1 MGQTAG
7 TAGRGAL
14 AARRTADS
22 PGRGRAAGGGSMLVL
37 ALLVGACV
45 FAAMTGPAV
54 SLRTR
59 TQALS
64 QTLAAASPT
73 TKTVQVDAPWDQF
86 TAAIS
91 SGSYFGG
98 VQGASLTPSQFAKTQ
113 QEIGQGLARV
123 PVPLGAGAWAGM
135 TSRLLP
141 VAAGAGPLTF
151 TGQPPQMEF
160 VYRNTLAANA
170 QLVAGSYA
178 HGALP
183 GGALAG
189 TVTTQMAARFG
200 LHPGSRVVLTIP
212 TGPVRVV
219 ITAIVRIRGA
229 NSSFWAK
236 DSTVGLPDLI
246 IPPPG
251 DKSTCYCWVGAIFAD
266 PDQLVA
272 MQNALGSSAI
282 DIQWTYPLAVAGV
295 DADGARA
302 LLGHL
307 NLASTVQL
315 GLTGAFAPATSVAAV
330 ADPLV
335 PVLSAFLDTQ
345 AAVQTVL
352 LLLFVSLIVV
362 GAAVILLAAGMIAV
376 RRADDLGLVR
386 ARGAS
391 VGQVATLMLRSTA
404 IVAVLAALAGAGL
417 AVAVAGPSDVSS
429 ALGLSLAC
437 ITVVT
442 ALAGPP
448 LIAAWQHRRP
458 GYRPVGSSRAY
469 PGREGREGRASLRT
483 AAVRRLVAEV
493 TAVAASVAGL
503 VVLHD
508 QGVPAGAGTNLYL
521 AATPVLVAIP
531 VVLIVLRLYPLVVS
545 GLLRL
550 SSRRAGATGFVALA
564 GASRSSVAGVLPA
577 FALVLALSLTTFAGM
592 VNQAI
597 TRGEVAASW
606 QSTGAD
612 VAITATSSPVTPA
625 AERAIAAVP
634 GVQRLTATWNTGW
647 TTPAGQPV
655 TLVAVD
661 PASYSALVAS
671 TPFPAIPLAKL
682 RTAAPGTDTVPVL
695 ASPAALASLGGT
707 AAQLTSPV
715 AMGPIGVRVA
725 GTVPSIPGQPEGS
738 AFLIMVIQRLPG
750 PLGVP
755 AVNRILITGSGINAA
770 AMSAVVTRQLPG
782 ASTAFRSATLA
793 ALTGSPLQHGADLIL
808 PLTIATAAG
817 FGLFILML
825 GVALG
830 TSDRALTLARLIVM
844 GHERATRLVLLEA
857 LPAVVV
863 AVAAGAACAL
873 ALPPLVGS
881 ALDLSVFT
889 GSGVP
894 VTVRPDWIS
903 LGLPAV
909 AALLLAAAA
918 LAAEA
923 HRLSRRG
930 VAMML
935 KAE

>member
-1 MGQTAG
+1 
-7 TAGRGAL
+7 
-14 AARRTADS
+14 
-22 PGRGRAAGGGSMLVL
+22 MLVL
-37 ALLVGACV
+37 ALLVCACV

-59 TQALS
+59 TQALR
-64 QTLAAASPT
+64 QTLTAASPT

-86 TAAIS
+86 TASINTS
-91 SGSYFGG
+91 NPGYYGFGE
-98 VQGASLTPSQFAKTQ
+98 VANLTPTQ
-113 QEIGQGLARV
+113 LAETQHEIGKGLAAL
-123 PVPLGAGAWAGM
+123 PLPLAAGAWAGLV
-135 TSRLLP
+135 THLLP
-141 VAAGAGPLTF
+141 VAAGAGPRTF
-151 TGQPPQMEF
+151 TGTPPQLEL
-160 VYRNTLAANA
+160 VYRNALSANA
-170 QLVAGSYA
+170 TLVAGSYA

-183 GGALAG
+183 SGMLAG
-189 TVTTQMAARFG
+189 AVTTQMAARFG
-200 LHPGSRVVLTIP
+200 FQPGSRVVVTIP
-212 TGPVRVV
+212 TGPVKIV
-219 ITAIVRIRGA
+219 ITAIVRMRGPT
-229 NSSFWAK
+229 SSFWMK

-246 IPPPG
+246 RG
-251 DKSTCYCWVGAIFAD
+251 GNAEWWVGGVFAD

-272 MQNALGSSAI
+272 IQKVLGSSAI
-282 DIQWTYPLAVAGV
+282 DMQWMYPLAVGGLS
-295 DADGARA
+295 ADGAQA
-302 LLGHL
+302 LLG
-307 NLASTVQL
+307 NLTRAGSVPP
-315 GLTGAFAPATSVAAV
+315 GLTGIFAPAVSTTTVTA
-330 ADPLV
+330 PLI

-376 RRADDLGLVR
+376 RRADELGLLR
-386 ARGAS
+386 SRGAS
-391 VGQVATLMLRSTA
+391 VRQVAALMLRSTA

-417 AVAVAGPSDVSS
+417 AVAVAGPSDASS
-429 ALGLSLAC
+429 GLGVSLAC

-458 GYRPVGSSRAY
+458 RPGSVASSRAY
-469 PGREGREGRASLRT
+469 PGREVRARPRGAALR
-483 AAVRRLVAEV
+483 RPVAEV

-508 QGVPAGAGTNLYL
+508 QGVPTGGGVNLYL

-531 VVLIVLRLYPLVVS
+531 VVLIVLRLYPLAVR

-564 GASRSSVAGVLPA
+564 GAARSSLTGVLPA
-577 FALVLALSLTTFAGM
+577 FALVLALSLATFAGM
-592 VNQAI
+592 VSQAI

-612 VAITATSSPVTPA
+612 VAISAMSSPVSPT

-634 GVQRLTATWNTGW
+634 GVRHLTATWNTGW
-647 TTPAGQPV
+647 TTPGGQPV
-655 TLVAVD
+655 TVVAVD
-661 PASYSALVAS
+661 PGSYAALVAS
-671 TPFPAIPLAKL
+671 TPFPAVPLARL
-682 RTAAPGTDTVPVL
+682 GGAAPGPGPVPVL

-715 AMGPIGVRVA
+715 AMGPIRVRVA
-725 GTVPSIPGQPEGS
+725 GTVASIPGQPPGS
-738 AFLIMVIQRLPG
+738 AFLVMVIQRLPG

-755 AVNRILITGSGINAA
+755 AVNKILITGSGISTA
-770 AMSAVVTRQLPG
+770 AMSAVTYRQLPA
-782 ASTAFRSATLA
+782 ASTTFRSVALA
-793 ALTGSPLQHGADLIL
+793 ALAGSPLQHGAGLIL

-830 TSDRALTLARLIVM
+830 TSDRALTLARLTVM
-844 GHERATRLVLLEA
+844 GHERPTGLVLLEA

-881 ALDLSVFT
+881 ELDLSVFT
-889 GSGVP
+889 GSGAP
-894 VTVRPDWIS
+894 VTLRPDWIS
-903 LGLPAV
+903 LGLPAI

-918 LAAEA
+918 LATQAR
-923 HRLSRRG
+923 RLSRHG
-930 VAMML
+930 VARL
-935 KAE
+935 LRTE